1 LTLSKVLT
9 GALSG
14 CDGFLIEVEACL
26 TRGLPT
32 FSTVGLPDVAV
43 KESRERV
50 IAAIRNSGFAFPS
63 KKLTVNLAPAGVRK
77 EGASFDLP
85 ISVGILAVT
94 GQIAPDKLGEY
105 IIVGELALDG
115 RLRSVRGV
123 LPVAIAGKENG
134 VNGIIVPQRNAE
146 EASIVD
152 GIDVVPASTLK
163 EVVEFLCG
171 RLSREELMKK
181 VRPRSAEKDDACE
194 DMSDI
199 RGQGHAKRAFEVA
212 AAGGHNVLMIGP
224 PGAGKTMLA
233 RRLPSILPPLT
244 KEENLEVTKIYSVA
258 AKLGRLG
265 SAKLRRPFRSPHHTT
280 SDAGMIGGGRFAR
293 PGEISLAHR
302 GILFL
307 DELPE
312 FKRNVL
318 ESLRQP
324 LEEGRVF
331 VTRAGYAVTFPCSI
345 MLVAAMNP
353 CPCGYLGDETRECR
367 CTPLQ
372 ITNYLARLSGP
383 LIDRID
389 IHIHVRPPRFGE
401 LVSKP
406 SGERSELIRER
417 VGVARE
423 RQDERFGSSGRAITN
438 SAMNETDVAKFVPL
452 GRDSQELLEAAFSR
466 LGLSARAYHRILKV
480 ARTIADLSGDE
491 LVGVRH
497 VSEAIQYRSLD
508 FLQTRVV

>member
-1 LTLSKVLT
+1 MSLSKVLT

-26 TRGLPT
+26 TRGLPA

-50 IAAIRNSGFAFPS
+50 MAAILNSGFSFPS
-63 KKLTVNLAPAGVRK
+63 KRLTVNLAPAGVRK

-85 ISVGILAVT
+85 ISIGILAVS
-94 GQIAPDKLGEY
+94 GQLAADKLSEY
-105 IIVGELALDG
+105 IILGELALDG
-115 RLRSVRGV
+115 RLRPVRGV

-134 VNGIIVPQRNAE
+134 VNGIIVPHRNAE

-152 GIDVVPASTLK
+152 GVETVPVRNLK
-163 EVVEFLCG
+163 EVVEFLSG
-171 RLSREELMKK
+171 RISRNELLTK
-181 VRPRSAEKDDACE
+181 VRPRAAEPETENE

-199 RGQGHAKRAFEVA
+199 RGQEYAKRALEVA

-233 RRLPSILPPLT
+233 RRLSSVLPPLT

-258 AKLGRLG
+258 AKLGKLG
-265 SAKLRRPFRSPHHTT
+265 STGLRRPFRSPHHTT
-280 SDAGMIGGGRFAR
+280 SDAGMIGGGRLAG

-302 GILFL
+302 GVLFL

-324 LEEGRVF
+324 LEEGRVL
-331 VTRAGYAVTFPCSI
+331 VTRAAYAVTFPCST

-372 ITNYLARLSGP
+372 ITNYLGRLSGP

-401 LVSKP
+401 LLGRA
-406 SGERSELIRER
+406 SGETSELIRER
-417 VGVARE
+417 VGTARG
-423 RQDERFGSSGRAITN
+423 RQEARFGNDGRAVTN
-438 SAMNETDVAKFVPL
+438 SAMNENDISKFVPL
-452 GRDSQELLEAAFSR
+452 GSDSQELLRAAFSR

-480 ARTIADLSGDE
+480 ARTIADLAGSDK
-491 LVGVRH
+491 VMVQH

-508 FLQTRVV
+508 FLHTSAL